1 MERPLV
7 YVSKLVRLP
16 LLDAVDSSVGRIAD
30 VVLVPGP
37 IGRAPRVTGFVAT
50 VQRRTIF
57 VNASRVD
64 RVDASGV
71 ALRSG
76 TIDIR
81 QFHKHEGEL
90 LAVQDLLGQR
100 FGTEIVNDIGLKAIG
115 SPVDGWEAA
124 TVSLRPPGTL
134 RRRGRA
140 RVVAWWQVGG
150 LFDVGELGRQI
161 AEVRAMHP
169 SDAAASLRELS
180 LDERVRLA
188 RELEDDVLADVL
200 EEMPEEEQVEI
211 VNRLDRARVA
221 DVLEEMEPDDAAD
234 LLAELPGQQRVA
246 LLDAME
252 PDDAAPLRRL
262 LLYDESTAGGV
273 MTPEPVVALPDSS
286 VAEALAHLREP
297 KLPAALAAQIFVA
310 EAPRTTPTGRFL
322 GVVGVQR
329 LLREPPSM
337 EVGRCIDDEVQPL
350 APDSPISQVA
360 QRLAAYDRI
369 ALPVCDGGH
378 HLLGAVTVD
387 DVLEKALP
395 ANWRQRV

>member
-16 LLDAVDSSVGRIAD
+16 LLDAADSSIGRIAD

-57 VNASRVD
+57 VNASRVG

-76 TIDIR
+76 AIDIR
-81 QFHKHEGEL
+81 QFQKHEGEL
-90 LAVQDLLGQR
+90 LAVKDLLKQR
-100 FGTEIVNDIGLKAIG
+100 FGTEIVNDIGLKPIPP
-115 SPVDGWEAA
+115 PVVGWEIA

-134 RRRGRA
+134 RRRARA
-140 RVVAWWQVGG
+140 RVVAWWQAGG
-150 LFDVGELGRQI
+150 LFEVGELGRQI
-161 AEVRAMHP
+161 AELRTMHP
-169 SDAAASLRELS
+169 SDAAASLRDLS
-180 LDERVRLA
+180 LDERVELA
-188 RELEDDVLADVL
+188 NELEDDLLADVL
-200 EEMPEEEQVEI
+200 EEMPEDQQVEI

-246 LLDAME
+246 LLDEME
-252 PDDAAPLRRL
+252 PTDAAPLRRL

-273 MTPEPVVALPDSS
+273 MTPEPVIALPDAS

-310 EAPRTTPTGRFL
+310 EPPKTTPTGQFL

-337 EVGRCIDDEVQPL
+337 EVGRCVDDTVEPL
-350 APDSPISQVA
+350 EPNSPISEVA
-360 QRLAAYDRI
+360 QHLAAYDRI
-369 ALPVCDGGH
+369 ALPVCDH
-378 HLLGAVTVD
+378 ARHLLGAVTVD

-395 ANWRQRV
+395 SNWRQRR

>member
-1 MERPLV
+1 M

-16 LLDAVDSSVGRIAD
+16 LLDAADSAVGRVAD

-37 IGRAPRVTGFVAT
+37 IGRSPRVTGFVAT

-57 VNASRVD
+57 VNAQRLA
-64 RVDASGV
+64 RVDAAGV

-81 QFHKHEGEL
+81 QFDQHGGEL
-90 LAVQDLLGQR
+90 LAVGDILKQR
-100 FGTEIVNDIGLKAIG
+100 FGTEIVNDIGLKQVEPP
-115 SPVDGWEAA
+115 SPGWEVA
-124 TVSLRPPGTL
+124 TVSLRPPGAL
-134 RRRGRA
+134 RRRGRP

-150 LFDVGELGRQI
+150 LFEVGELGRQV
-161 AEVRAMHP
+161 AELRTMHRA
-169 SDAAASLRELS
+169 DAATTLREMS
-180 LDERVRLA
+180 LDDRVNIA
-188 RELEDDVLADVL
+188 RELEDDLLADVL
-200 EEMPEEEQVEI
+200 EEMPEDDQLEI
-211 VNRLDRARVA
+211 VNRLDRDRVA

-234 LLAELPGQQRVA
+234 LLAEMPGRQRVA

-273 MTPEPVVALPDSS
+273 MTPEPVIALPDST
-286 VAEALAHLREP
+286 VAEALARLREP
-297 KLPAALAAQIFVA
+297 KLPASLAAQIFVT
-310 EAPRTTPTGRFL
+310 EPPKTTPTGRFL

-329 LLREPPSM
+329 LLREPPAM
-337 EVGRCIDDEVQPL
+337 EVGRCIDENVEPLQPE
-350 APDSPISQVA
+350 SPIGAVA
-360 QRLAAYDRI
+360 QSLAAYDRI
-369 ALPVCDGGH
+369 ALPVCDPGE

-395 ANWRQRV
+395 ANWRQRT